1 MVNFVGVYTVII
13 SCFLYLQKKM
23 ECDFI
28 VVFRSCTPF
37 KKKSEVNSN
46 PLFF

>member
-1 MVNFVGVYTVII
+1 MINLVGFYTVII
-13 SCFLYLQKKM
+13 SCFLYLQKM

-37 KKKSEVNSN
+37 KKVGS
-46 PLFF
+46 